1 MSSAVIRR
9 RKKHFKNKKERKN
22 FKLGKSSKIKKK
34 EGKLGGNKEN

>member
-9 RKKHFKNKKERKN
+9 KKNFKSKKERKN
-22 FKLGKSSKIKKK
+22 FKLGKSSKIREK